1 MQQTRQE
8 LEEQALLWQHHLKQQ
23 QRQPKQ
29 YPPPSQAPS
38 GLALPNDLAPYT
50 TWASLSTPFRT
61 AITANWVLIESSA
74 VDINAQVS
82 VRRHA
87 DIASAE
93 QDLGKAEE
101 LALLRK
107 ITLAEARDAA
117 ASAERASDNVAR
129 LPALLRYYGKPEQR
143 GARGTAKNKLRR

>member
-1 MQQTRQE
+1 M
-8 LEEQALLWQHHLKQQ
+8 
-23 QRQPKQ
+23 
-29 YPPPSQAPS
+29 
-38 GLALPNDLAPYT
+38 
-50 TWASLSTPFRT
+50 STPFRT

-117 ASAERASDNVAR
+117 ASAERASDNVTR